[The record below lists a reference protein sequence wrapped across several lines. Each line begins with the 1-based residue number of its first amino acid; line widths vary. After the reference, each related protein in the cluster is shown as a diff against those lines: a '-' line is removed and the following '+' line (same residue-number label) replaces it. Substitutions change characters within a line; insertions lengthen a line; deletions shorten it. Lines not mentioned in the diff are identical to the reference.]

1 MQSRILQYLSPLVSS
16 VMHAC
21 LILGWLSSFFAWA
34 LYLCS
39 CCAILGTILGF
50 GSQVYWN
57 LATNGVYLTRCGCA
71 TWSTVYISSN
81 HGIHM
86 HFVPRQVDSESIF
99 SLAQRFLQKSWI
111 NRHCSVWWSVT
122 GRSSIIII
130 YQLMLHATTIAFSLN
145 NSEQLDNSWKQLTTE
160 CECLVVSIFNCYRK

>member
-111 NRHCSVWWSVT
+111 NRHCSVWCEVWQVGNLSLLFT
-122 GRSSIIII
+122 NSCYMQQQLLSPSII
-130 YQLMLHATTIAFSLN
+130 LN
-145 NSEQLDNSWKQLTTE
+145 NWTTVGNNWQLN
-160 CECLVVSIFNCYRK
+160 VNV